1 MAEQKRDYYEVLGI
15 SKNASDD
22 EIKKAYRSLA
32 KKYHPDMN
40 PGDKEAEVK
49 FKEVNEAYSVLSDA
63 EKKARYDQYGFA
75 GIDPNMGGG
84 AGGFGGFGG
93 ADFSDIG
100 DIFSSFF
107 GGGFGSTQSG
117 RRNGPVAGDD
127 LSVRANLTFEEAVF
141 GCKKN
146 IEYNRIE
153 KCSECSGTGAAKGTF
168 PETCPTCRGSGQIR
182 VTQRTMLGM
191 MQTTKTC
198 DTCRGS
204 GKIIK
209 KPCPNCSGKGAV
221 RLRKKIEVSIP
232 AGIDDGQRVF
242 LQGQG
247 NEGRNGGPSGDL
259 IIYVSVAK
267 HRVFERDGLNL
278 YCEIPLTFSQ
288 AALGAEIDVPTLD
301 GNAKYS
307 IPEGTQSG
315 TSFTLKGKGVKQ
327 VKGRQYGDIIF
338 TVTVRTPRNLTEAQ
352 KELLRQLDGISDED
366 KKTHKKKK

>member
-1 MAEQKRDYYEVLGI
+1 MTTGKRSF
-15 SKNASDD
+15 SK
-22 EIKKAYRSLA
+22 
-32 KKYHPDMN
+32 
-40 PGDKEAEVK
+40 
-49 FKEVNEAYSVLSDA
+49 
-63 EKKARYDQYGFA
+63 
-75 GIDPNMGGG
+75 
-84 AGGFGGFGG
+84 
-93 ADFSDIG
+93 
-100 DIFSSFF
+100 
-107 GGGFGSTQSG
+107 
-117 RRNGPVAGDD
+117 
-127 LSVRANLTFEEAVF
+127 
-141 GCKKN
+141 
-146 IEYNRIE
+146 
-153 KCSECSGTGAAKGTF
+153 
-168 PETCPTCRGSGQIR
+168 
-182 VTQRTMLGM
+182 
-191 MQTTKTC
+191 
-198 DTCRGS
+198 
-204 GKIIK
+204 
-209 KPCPNCSGKGAV
+209 
-221 RLRKKIEVSIP
+221 
-232 AGIDDGQRVF
+232 
-242 LQGQG
+242 G